1 MINEEQ
7 QARIISL
14 IRKEVVPAIGCT
26 EPIAVALCV
35 AEATR
40 LLGRVPERIYAS
52 LSANIIKN
60 AMGVGIP
67 GTGMSGL
74 PIAIALGAICGRPE
88 LGLEV
93 LRDVDSDAVALGKAM
108 VDRSAIVISLKDDI
122 TEKLYIEIRCVAD
135 DHEAA
140 AVIAGG
146 HTNFVYRSVDSDII
160 LDKRSPQGQEAEDHS
175 TDLTLETVY
184 EFAVTTPL
192 DKLGFLLESS
202 KLNLAA
208 SRFSIAG
215 HYGHALGKIIGGSHG
230 SRLMGDTMFTHIV
243 ALTAAAC
250 DARMGGAMIPVMSNS
265 GSGNQGISATVP
277 VVVFARENGNTEDEM
292 LRALALSHL
301 TVIYIKQK
309 VGRLSALCG
318 CVVAATGSSCGLTLL
333 MGGGY
338 RQVCHAVKNMVG
350 NLTGMICDGAKPSC
364 ALKVTSGV
372 STAVYAALMA
382 MEDASVSSLEGI
394 VDEDVDRSIDNLTRI
409 GLQGMAQTDRE
420 ILSIM
425 LSK

>member
-1 MINEEQ
+1 MIDEKRR
-7 QARIISL
+7 ARIISL
-14 IRKEVVPAIGCT
+14 IKSEVVPAIGCT

-35 AEATR
+35 AKASEM
-40 LLGRVPERIYAS
+40 LGREPERIRAS

-67 GTGMSGL
+67 GTGMTGL
-74 PIAIALGAICGRPE
+74 PIAIALGAICGRSD

-93 LRDVDSDAVALGKAM
+93 LRDVDAAAVSRGKSM
-108 VDRSAIVISLKDDI
+108 VDRSVIGITLKDGI
-122 TEKLYIEIRCVAD
+122 SEKLYIEICC
-135 DHEAA
+135 EAGCHKA
-140 AVIAGG
+140 EAVIAGG
-146 HTNFVYRSVDSDII
+146 HTNFVYLAVDSNVR
-160 LDKRSPQGQEAEDHS
+160 LDQRSFLHQEAEDHT

-184 EFAVTTPL
+184 DFATTTPI
-192 DKLGFLLESS
+192 DELGFLLESAR
-202 KLNLAA
+202 LNMAA
-208 SRFSIAG
+208 SRLSVDG
-215 HYGHALGKIIGGSHG
+215 NYGHALGKIIGGSHG
-230 SRLMGDTMFTHIV
+230 SKLMGDTMFTHIV
-243 ALTAAAC
+243 AMTAAAC

-277 VVVFARENGNTEDEM
+277 VVVFARENGKTDDEM

-309 VGRLSALCG
+309 LGRLSALCG